1 MFQWSEVLASARIC
15 RRRLAAA
22 LALAVFAAAP
32 FVVFEPVVRDAATHF
47 RIEFKYLVSGW
58 VPWLLV
64 VVGALCFVPVIVSI
78 GRGAYSR
85 WSLHPGLR
93 TAYEIWGAT
102 LYLLGVILLTKTAQ
116 VAAAF

>member
-1 MFQWSEVLASARIC
+1 MDEVLASARII

-32 FVVFEPVVRDAATHF
+32 FVVFQHVVQDAATHF
-47 RIEFKYLVSGW
+47 RVQLTYLVSGW
-58 VPWLLV
+58 VPWVLV

-85 WSLHPGLR
+85 WALHPGIR

-102 LYLLGVILLTKTAQ
+102 LYLLGVLLLTQTAQ
-116 VAAAF
+116 VSSAF

>member
-1 MFQWSEVLASARIC
+1 MLASARIV

-22 LALAVFAAAP
+22 LALALFAAAP
-32 FVVFEPVVRDAATHF
+32 FVVFKHVVLDAATHF
-47 RIEFKYLVSGW
+47 RVEFNYLVSGW

-85 WSLHPGLR
+85 WSLNPGIR

-102 LYLLGVILLTKTAQ
+102 LYLLGVLLLTQTAQ